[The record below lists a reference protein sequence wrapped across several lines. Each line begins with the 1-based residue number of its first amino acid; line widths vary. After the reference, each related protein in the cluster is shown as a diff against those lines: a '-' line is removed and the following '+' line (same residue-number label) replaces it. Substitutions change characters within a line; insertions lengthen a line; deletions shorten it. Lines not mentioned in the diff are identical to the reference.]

1 MKCRRHIVSLLAC
14 AWRYHPILVSF
25 RSATT
30 LSKCQFRI
38 IGCLKVWKMLWSI
51 GKVIISETMRMNITN
66 SFRRENVN
74 RHRRLTNFMVT
85 QNSKAWKLPTWFL
98 CVCSLPD
105 ANIHPM
111 GRERRKSN
119 RHTLSLSRM
128 QIALISQS
136 IQRSL
141 SAARCTK
148 IRRCSKMI

>member
-1 MKCRRHIVSLLAC
+1 MKCRRHIVFLLAR
-14 AWRYHPILVSF
+14 AWRYHPIGFL
-25 RSATT
+25 
-30 LSKCQFRI
+30 
-38 IGCLKVWKMLWSI
+38 WKRNNPIQMSI
-51 GKVIISETMRMNITN
+51 QNHQMSESMKDAMVDWQSLFERQWEWITN

-85 QNSKAWKLPTWFL
+85 QNNNAWKLPTWFL

-141 SAARCTK
+141 SPPRCTK

>member
-1 MKCRRHIVSLLAC
+1 MPETHCVPS
-14 AWRYHPILVSF
+14 
-25 RSATT
+25 RSRLTISPNWFP
-30 LSKCQFRI
+30 LEVQQPYPNVNSESSD
-38 IGCLKVWKMLWSI
+38 VWKYERCYGRLAKSLFQRQW
-51 GKVIISETMRMNITN
+51 EWITN

-85 QNSKAWKLPTWFL
+85 QNSNAWKLPTWFL

-141 SAARCTK
+141 SPPRCTK